1 MLQALPWESS
11 FLWKKW
17 LLIPFPNI
25 TANKE
30 RQIDSLHVII
40 PTVAPGMY
48 FMRQNGDTKYII
60 KSQFS
65 VETAC
70 QVKIHNS
77 HINDTNHSLLTSV
90 ITFLL
95 LKKIILCNNNHKRT
109 KCCMSSVD
117 FGDFWP
123 SGQYLNHPDGPSV
136 KTPFIEQAGKKTFM
150 REELKFT
157 VRLFNFSPPTE
168 ADNYRR

>member
-17 LLIPFPNI
+17 FLIPFPNI

-77 HINDTNHSLLTSV
+77 HIND
-90 ITFLL
+90 
-95 LKKIILCNNNHKRT
+95 LKLIQIIR
-109 KCCMSSVD
+109 
-117 FGDFWP
+117 F
-123 SGQYLNHPDGPSV
+123 
-136 KTPFIEQAGKKTFM
+136 
-150 REELKFT
+150 
-157 VRLFNFSPPTE
+157 
-168 ADNYRR
+168 